1 MNIEPFKIDILRPP
15 KDDLFSKIKASSLTL
30 QEGDVVALSSKV
42 VAIHQGRCVP
52 YDRAHKDEVIKA
64 EADLYLER
72 SEVPGG
78 WVMHTI
84 KDGMF
89 MPSSGIDPFAG
100 YYVLWPERLKET
112 AEELL
117 GWFKEEY
124 GISKLYFVMTDSRS
138 VMLRRGVV
146 GTAIAWAGFDP
157 LYDNRVAKDLLG
169 HDSGGSQTN
178 LPDSLAAAAV
188 LAMGEQNEQTPL
200 VRLRNVPYVGTK
212 YVAHKDTATTFEVSM
227 EEDIFAPFLKNVPW
241 KKGGANAQG

>member
-1 MNIEPFKIDILRPP
+1 MIIDPFKIEILKPP
-15 KDDLFSKIKASSLTL
+15 QDDLLSKIKASALTL

-42 VAIHQGRCVP
+42 VAIHQGRCAP
-52 YDRAHKDEVIKA
+52 YDRAHKDELIKT

-84 KDGMF
+84 KDGIF

-117 GWFKEEY
+117 AWFKKEY
-124 GISKLYFVMTDSRS
+124 GIRKLYFVMTDSRS

-146 GTAIAWAGFDP
+146 GVAIAWAGFDP
-157 LYDNRVAKDLLG
+157 LYDNRVTKDLLG

-178 LPDSLAAAAV
+178 LPDSIAAAAV

-200 VRLRNVPYVGTK
+200 VRLRDVPYVGTPYK
-212 YVAHKDTATTFEVSM
+212 PHKDSATTFDVPM
-227 EEDIFAPFLKNVPW
+227 GEDIHAPFLKVNW
-241 KKGGANAQG
+241 KKGGTRP

>member
-1 MNIEPFKIDILRPP
+1 MNIEPFKIDVLKPP
-15 KDDLFSKIKASSLTL
+15 QDDLFSKIKASALTL
-30 QEGDVVALSSKV
+30 EEGDVVALSSKV

-52 YDRAHKDEVIKA
+52 YDRAHKDELIKQ

-84 KDGMF
+84 KNGIF
-89 MPSSGIDPFAG
+89 MPSSGIDPFAN
-100 YYVLWPERLKET
+100 YYVLWPERLQET

-117 GWFKEEY
+117 AWFKREY
-124 GISKLYFVMTDSRS
+124 KVEKLYFVMTDSRS
-138 VMLRRGVV
+138 VIMRRGVV
-146 GTAIAWAGFDP
+146 GVALAWAGFDP
-157 LYDNRVAKDLLG
+157 LYDNRVTKDLLG

-178 LPDSLAAAAV
+178 LPDSIAAAAV

-212 YVAHKDTATTFEVSM
+212 YQPHKDKHSTFEVPM
-227 EEDIFAPFLKNVPW
+227 EEDIFAPFLKVKW
-241 KKGGANAQG
+241 KKGGASAQG